1 MSEDDD
7 FAKLWSLELLA
18 KSRNEKKSRS
28 VLEVLLTDLSFDPDG
43 QSDDACKAID
53 QWEHEMDAVIAK
65 DLDRDS
71 IGFFVALVVKN
82 SRAIEMSRL
91 SRERHVRRAP
101 AINWVRAEW
110 GRKASE
116 YRSKRDFAR
125 TYVMLVIEDFPEVKK
140 ITLRTISEEWLKG
153 LVTKKRPICAQTVA
167 PGTRFG
173 DTASEGY

>member
-7 FAKLWSLELLA
+7 FAKLRSSELLA

-43 QSDDACKAID
+43 PITDACKAID
-53 QWEHEMDAVIAK
+53 EWGDRMDAVIAK
-65 DLDRDS
+65 NLDHDS
-71 IGFFVALVVKN
+71 ISCFVDLVVKN
-82 SRAIEMSRL
+82 TRAIEMTRIA
-91 SRERHVRRAP
+91 RERHARLVP

-125 TYVMLVIEDFPEVKK
+125 TYATLVIEAFPQVKK
-140 ITLRTISEEWLKG
+140 ITLRTISEDWLKD
-153 LVTKKRPICAQTVA
+153 L
-167 PGTRFG
+167 
-173 DTASEGY
+173 

>member
-7 FAKLWSLELLA
+7 FAKLRALELLA
-18 KSRNEKKSRS
+18 KARS
-28 VLEVLLTDLSFDPDG
+28 KERSQRVLKVLLTDLSFDPDG

-53 QWEHEMDAVIAK
+53 HWEQDMDAVIAK
-65 DLDRDS
+65 DLDSDS
-71 IGFFVALVVKN
+71 IACFVALVVKN

-91 SRERHVRRAP
+91 ARERHVRLAP

-125 TYVMLVIEDFPEVKK
+125 TYATLVIEDFPAVKK
-140 ITLRTISEEWLKG
+140 ITLRTISEDWLKD
-153 LVTKKRPICAQTVA
+153 L
-167 PGTRFG
+167 
-173 DTASEGY
+173 